1 MADRIFVNAM
11 ANLLDCP
18 GQAGTL
24 GLAALL
30 HYPQLCYPVLTPQ
43 GELTGCSAC
52 DAPRINV

>member
-1 MADRIFVNAM
+1 MADRIFVNAV

-30 HYPQLCYPVLTPQ
+30 QYPQFCYPVRTPQ
-43 GELTGCSAC
+43 GELPVCSVC
-52 DAPRINV
+52 DASRINV